1 MNFFEHQDR
10 ARQNTQQLIGL
21 FSLSIAVMIMAIYIA
36 TLFLFG
42 MAPRVWWHPGI
53 FLYVAGITISAI
65 AIGSLYKIA
74 YLREGKSV
82 IAQELGGRLLLP
94 DTADEQGRQL
104 LNIVEEM
111 AIASG
116 ISVPKVY
123 LLERETGINAFA
135 AGFTPNDAVI
145 GVTRGTLEHLNRDE
159 LQGVIG
165 HEFSHILNG
174 DMRLNLRLVGLLH
187 GILFIYITG
196 ELLWRI
202 RGNFRSDKE
211 GKGLPIWALGLAL
224 MAIGGIGLLCGR
236 LIKAAVS
243 RQREFLAD
251 ASAVQFTRNPNGL
264 IGAFQKLERM
274 DSRLIAPGAEAAS
287 HMFFGNA
294 LNASFWENMFSS
306 HPPLAERIRRVGGLN
321 VSNLPAMPSRNQVR
335 SPSQESLT
343 MGFAGGSGPTPE
355 QVVNQVGSVTPEHL
369 AHAQAL
375 LSQLPE
381 SLRLGV
387 REQESAMAIAFAL
400 ALDTE
405 NIDIQQRQ
413 IAWLREVQPA
423 ELVEKALELS
433 SEISQLDPRIRL
445 PLVDLAVPVL
455 RQNSAKECQRL
466 CKCVHGLVVATRS
479 LSLWHFVLQLILWH
493 RLQPSINP
501 TSATTVEFTSI
512 EEIWPDS
519 LLVLSV
525 IARIGYS
532 QPDASTEDIAY
543 AFRSGVFRLPKAG
556 EQEKPDMPL
565 TCNFTELKKSI
576 ERLRLASPKLKQAI
590 VDTCAHTVLLDN
602 KVTQSEA
609 DLLRA
614 IAMTL
619 DCPIPPFLNSQ
630 RGVSKQKQSSPQRS

>member
-36 TLFLFG
+36 TLFLFR

-53 FLYVAGITISAI
+53 FLYVAGITIVAI
-65 AIGSLYKIA
+65 ALGSLYKIA
-74 YLREGKSV
+74 CLRQGGSV

-116 ISVPKVY
+116 ISVPQVY

-145 GVTRGTLEHLNRDE
+145 GVTRGTLQHLSRDE

-196 ELLWRI
+196 ELLWRL
-202 RGNFRSDKE
+202 RDTFRLGKE
-211 GKGLPIWALGLAL
+211 DKGLPIWAFGLAL

-264 IGAFQKLERM
+264 TGVFQKLQQM
-274 DSRLIAPGAEAAS
+274 DSRLISPGAEAAS

-294 LNASFWENMFSS
+294 LNPSFWENMFST
-306 HPPLAERIRRVGGLN
+306 HPPLTERIRRVGGLN
-321 VSNLPAMPSRNQVR
+321 VSNLAAMPSRNQMR

-343 MGFAGGSGPTPE
+343 MGFAGGSSATPAK
-355 QVVNQVGSVTPEHL
+355 VVNQVGSVTPEHF

-405 NIDIQQRQ
+405 NIEIKERQ
-413 IAWLREVQPA
+413 IAWLREVQPT
-423 ELVEKALELS
+423 ELVEKTLEFS
-433 SEISQLDPRIRL
+433 SEISQLDPSIRL
-445 PLVDLAVPVL
+445 PLVDLAVPIL

-466 CKCVHGLVVATRS
+466 CKCVHGLAVATGS

-501 TSATTVEFTSI
+501 TSPTTVEFTSI
-512 EEIWPDS
+512 EQIWPDS

-525 IARIGYS
+525 IARVGHS
-532 QPDASTEDIAY
+532 QPDAHTEDITY

-556 EQEKPDMPL
+556 EQEKPEIPL

-576 ERLRLASPKLKQAI
+576 ERLRLASPKLKQTI
-590 VDTCAHTVLLDN
+590 VDACAHTVLLDN
-602 KVTQSEA
+602 KVTSSEA

-619 DCPIPPFLNSQ
+619 DCPIPPFLNTQ
-630 RGVSKQKQSSPQRS
+630 RGISKQKQSSLKRT

>member
-36 TLFLFG
+36 TLFLFR
-42 MAPRVWWHPGI
+42 MAPRIWWHPGL
-53 FLYVAGITISAI
+53 FLYVTGITIIAI
-65 AIGSLYKIA
+65 AVGSLYKIA
-74 YLREGKSV
+74 YLREGGSV

-116 ISVPKVY
+116 ISVPEVY
-123 LLERETGINAFA
+123 LLERETSINAFA

-145 GVTRGTLEHLNRDE
+145 GVTRGTLQHLSRDE

-187 GILFIYITG
+187 GILFIYLTG

-202 RGNFRSDKE
+202 RGSSRE
-211 GKGLPIWALGLAL
+211 EKGFPLWAFGLAL

-236 LIKAAVS
+236 MIKAAVS

-264 IGAFQKLERM
+264 TGVFQKLQKM
-274 DSRLIAPGAEAAS
+274 DSRLISPAAEAAS

-294 LNASFWENMFSS
+294 LNPSFWENMFST
-306 HPPLAERIRRVGGLN
+306 HPPLAERIRRVGDLN
-321 VSNLPAMPSRNQVR
+321 ARNLAAMPSRNQIR
-335 SPSQESLT
+335 TSTSSQESLT
-343 MGFAGGSGPTPE
+343 MGFAGGDNATPE
-355 QVVNQVGSVTPEHL
+355 QVVNQVGSVTPEHF

-387 REQESAMAIAFAL
+387 REQQSAMAIAFAL

-405 NIDIQQRQ
+405 NLQIQERQ

-423 ELVEKALELS
+423 DLVEKTLELS
-433 SEISQLDPRIRL
+433 SEISQLDPSIRL
-445 PLVDLAVPVL
+445 PLVDLAVSVL
-455 RQNSAKECQRL
+455 RQNSAKECQSL
-466 CKCVHGLVVATRS
+466 CKCVHGLVIATGS
-479 LSLWHFVLQLILWH
+479 LSQWHFVLQLILWH

-501 TSATTVEFTSI
+501 TSATTVEFTAI
-512 EEIWPDS
+512 EQIWPDS
-519 LLVLSV
+519 LLVLSALAHV
-525 IARIGYS
+525 GHS
-532 QPDASTEDIAY
+532 QPDAITY

-556 EQEKPDMPL
+556 EQEKPETPV

-576 ERLRLASPKLKQAI
+576 ERLRLATPKLKQAI
-590 VDTCAHTVLLDN
+590 VDACAHTVLLDN
-602 KVTQSEA
+602 KVTPSEA

-619 DCPIPPFLNSQ
+619 DCPIPPFLNPQ
-630 RGVSKQKQSSPQRS
+630 RSVSKQKQSSPKRS

>member
-36 TLFLFG
+36 ALFLFG

-53 FLYVAGITISAI
+53 FLYVAGITIIAI
-65 AIGSLYKIA
+65 AVGSLYKIT
-74 YLREGKSV
+74 YLREGGSV
-82 IAQELGGRLLLP
+82 IAQELGGRLLIP

-116 ISVPKVY
+116 ISVPEVY

-145 GVTRGTLEHLNRDE
+145 GVTRGTLQHLSRDE

-187 GILFIYITG
+187 GILFIYLTG
-196 ELLWRI
+196 EFLWRI
-202 RGNFRSDKE
+202 RGTFRLGKE
-211 GKGLPIWALGLAL
+211 DKGLPIWAFGLAL

-264 IGAFQKLERM
+264 TGVFQKLQQM
-274 DSRLIAPGAEAAS
+274 DSRLISPGAEAAS

-294 LNASFWENMFSS
+294 LNPSLWENMFST
-306 HPPLAERIRRVGGLN
+306 HPPLTERISRVGGLN
-321 VSNLPAMPSRNQVR
+321 VSNLAAMPSRNQMP

-343 MGFAGGSGPTPE
+343 MGFAGGSNATPE
-355 QVVNQVGSVTPEHL
+355 QVVSQVGSVTPEHF

-381 SLRLGV
+381 SLRLSA
-387 REQESAMAIAFAL
+387 REPQSAMAIAFAL

-405 NIDIQQRQ
+405 NTEIQERQ

-423 ELVEKALELS
+423 DLVDKTLELNG
-433 SEISQLDPRIRL
+433 EISQLDPSIRL
-445 PLVDLAVPVL
+445 PLVDLVVPVL

-466 CKCVHGLVVATRS
+466 CKCVHGLVVATGS

-501 TSATTVEFTSI
+501 TLVTTVEYTSI
-512 EEIWPDS
+512 EQIWPDS

-525 IARIGYS
+525 IARVGHS

-556 EQEKPDMPL
+556 EQEKPDTPPS
-565 TCNFTELKKSI
+565 CNFTELKKSI

-590 VDTCAHTVLLDN
+590 VDACAHTVLLDN
-602 KVTQSEA
+602 KVTSSEA

-619 DCPIPPFLNSQ
+619 DCPIPPFLNPQ
-630 RGVSKQKQSSPQRS
+630 RGVSKQKQSSPKAS

>member
-1 MNFFEHQDR
+1 MNFFEHQDK
-10 ARQNTQQLIGL
+10 AHQNTQQLIGL
-21 FSLSIAVMIMAIYIA
+21 FALSIAVMIIAIYIA
-36 TLFLFG
+36 TLFLFR
-42 MAPRVWWHPGI
+42 MAPHIWWHPGL
-53 FLYVAGITISAI
+53 FLYVAGITIIAI
-65 AIGSLYKIA
+65 ALASIYKIFR
-74 YLREGKSV
+74 LRAGGKA
-82 IAQELGGRLLLP
+82 IAQELGGKLLLSE
-94 DTADEQGRQL
+94 TADEQGRQL

-116 ISVPKVY
+116 ISVPEVY
-123 LLERETGINAFA
+123 LLDRETGINAFA

-145 GVTRGTLEHLNRDE
+145 GVTRGTLQHLSRDE

-174 DMRLNLRLVGLLH
+174 DMRLNLRLVGFLH
-187 GILFIYITG
+187 GILFIYLTG
-196 ELLWRI
+196 ELLCRI
-202 RGNFRSDKE
+202 RGSSRED
-211 GKGLPIWALGLAL
+211 KGLPIWAFGLAL
-224 MAIGGIGLLCGR
+224 MGIGGIGLLCGR

-251 ASAVQFTRNPNGL
+251 ASSVQFTRNPNGL
-264 IGAFQKLERM
+264 TGVFQKLQQM
-274 DSRLIAPGAEAAS
+274 DSRLNSPGAEAAS

-294 LNASFWENMFSS
+294 LKPSFWEDIFST
-306 HPPLAERIRRVGGLN
+306 HPPLAERIRRVGGL
-321 VSNLPAMPSRNQVR
+321 SNRNLAAMPSGNQL
-335 SPSQESLT
+335 SSSSQESLA
-343 MGFAGGSGPTPE
+343 MGFTGGSNTTPE
-355 QVVNQVGSVTPEHL
+355 QVVNQVGSVTPEHF

-381 SLRLGV
+381 SLCLGV
-387 REQESAMAIAFAL
+387 REQQSAIAIAFAL

-405 NIDIQQRQ
+405 NIESQERQ

-423 ELVEKALELS
+423 DLVDKTLELS
-433 SEISQLDPRIRL
+433 NEISQLDPRIRL

-466 CKCVHGLVVATRS
+466 CKCVHGLVVATGS

-501 TSATTVEFTSI
+501 ASATTVEFTSI
-512 EEIWPDS
+512 EQIWPDS

-525 IARIGYS
+525 IARMGQS
-532 QPDASTEDIAY
+532 QPDVSTEDIIY

-556 EQEKPDMPL
+556 ELEKPDTPFI
-565 TCNFTELKKSI
+565 CNFTELKKSI

-590 VDTCAHTVLLDN
+590 VDACAHTVLLDN
-602 KVTQSEA
+602 KVTDSEA

-619 DCPIPPFLNSQ
+619 DCPIPPFLNPQ
-630 RGVSKQKQSSPQRS
+630 RSASKQKQSSPKRS

>member
-36 TLFLFG
+36 TLFLFR
-42 MAPRVWWHPGI
+42 MAPRVWWHPGL
-53 FLYVAGITISAI
+53 FLYVAGITIIAI
-65 AIGSLYKIA
+65 AVGSLYKIA
-74 YLREGKSV
+74 CLRQGGSV
-82 IAQELGGRLLLP
+82 IAQELGGRLLIP
-94 DTADEQGRQL
+94 DMADEQGRQL

-116 ISVPKVY
+116 ISVPEVY
-123 LLERETGINAFA
+123 LLERETSINAFA

-145 GVTRGTLEHLNRDE
+145 GVTRGTLQHLSRDE

-187 GILFIYITG
+187 GILFIYLTG

-202 RGNFRSDKE
+202 RGSSRED
-211 GKGLPIWALGLAL
+211 KGLPLWAFGLAL
-224 MAIGGIGLLCGR
+224 MAIGGIGLFCGR

-264 IGAFQKLERM
+264 TGVFQKLEQM
-274 DSRLIAPGAEAAS
+274 DSRLISPGAEAAS

-294 LNASFWENMFSS
+294 LNPSFWENMFST

-321 VSNLPAMPSRNQVR
+321 VSNLAAMPSRNQVR

-343 MGFAGGSGPTPE
+343 MGFADGSSATPS
-355 QVVNQVGSVTPEHL
+355 QVVNQVGSVTPEHF

-387 REQESAMAIAFAL
+387 REQQSAVAIAFAL

-405 NIDIQQRQ
+405 NIEIQEHQ

-423 ELVEKALELS
+423 ELVDKTLELS
-433 SEISQLDPRIRL
+433 SEISQLNPSIRL

-455 RQNSAKECQRL
+455 RQNSAKKCQRL
-466 CKCVHGLVVATRS
+466 CKCVHGLVVATGS

-512 EEIWPDS
+512 EQIWPDS

-525 IARIGYS
+525 IARVGHS

-556 EQEKPDMPL
+556 EQEKPEIPL

-576 ERLRLASPKLKQAI
+576 ERLRLATPKLKQAI
-590 VDTCAHTVLLDN
+590 VDACAHTVLLDN
-602 KVTQSEA
+602 KVTPSEA

-619 DCPIPPFLNSQ
+619 DCPIPPFLNPQ
-630 RGVSKQKQSSPQRS
+630 RGVSKQKQSSPKRS